1 MSERC
6 VLPLL
11 PLQTIMPISAQQWRV
26 SVGLFNCS
34 RMRWLLK
41 GGGAKK
47 KARAPSPSKT
57 NARVVKGRV
66 PLLLLYLMAV
76 ACVTPPLLLLIRS
89 GDVELNPGPVE
100 AGKQLAV
107 LVEGRRE
114 GGRRDV
120 PRGVKAFCYNC
131 AFEFLCLTF
140 SFPRLT
146 VMQTWYTCHS
156 SHGSGVSCRVVYRI
170 CSTFLSKQCSDLQC
184 HLEVKGAVEPSLMNK
199 WKKVT
204 NLWNY

>member
-1 MSERC
+1 MSEQC
-6 VLPLL
+6 VLRSL
-11 PLQTIMPISAQQWRV
+11 PVQAAMPISAQQWRV

-47 KARAPSPSKT
+47 ARAPSPSKT
-57 NARVVKGRV
+57 NTRVVKGRV

-107 LVEGRRE
+107 PVEGRRE
-114 GGRRDV
+114 GGGCAKGRGSLFAITV
-120 PRGVKAFCYNC
+120 P
-131 AFEFLCLTF
+131 L
-140 SFPRLT
+140 SF
-146 VMQTWYTCHS
+146 
-156 SHGSGVSCRVVYRI
+156 
-170 CSTFLSKQCSDLQC
+170 
-184 HLEVKGAVEPSLMNK
+184 
-199 WKKVT
+199 
-204 NLWNY
+204 

>member
-1 MSERC
+1 MSGQC
-6 VLPLL
+6 VLPSL
-11 PLQTIMPISAQQWRV
+11 PLQGAMPISAQQWRV

-57 NARVVKGRV
+57 NTRVVKGRV

-107 LVEGRRE
+107 PVEGRRE
-114 GGRRDV
+114 GGGCAKGRGSLFAITV
-120 PRGVKAFCYNC
+120 P
-131 AFEFLCLTF
+131 L
-140 SFPRLT
+140 SF
-146 VMQTWYTCHS
+146 
-156 SHGSGVSCRVVYRI
+156 
-170 CSTFLSKQCSDLQC
+170 
-184 HLEVKGAVEPSLMNK
+184 
-199 WKKVT
+199 
-204 NLWNY
+204 

>member
-1 MSERC
+1 M
-6 VLPLL
+6 LPSL
-11 PLQTIMPISAQQWRV
+11 PLQAVMPISAQQWRV

-57 NARVVKGRV
+57 NSRVVKGRV

-107 LVEGRRE
+107 PVE
-114 GGRRDV
+114 GGREGDV
-120 PRGVKAFCYNC
+120 PRGVTAFRCNNV
-131 AFEFLCLTF
+131 FEFLGLTF

-146 VMQTWYTCHS
+146 DMQTCTPTS
-156 SHGSGVSCRVVYRI
+156 SHGSGVSCRVVYWI
-170 CSTFLSKQCSDLQC
+170 CSNYLSKQCSDLQR
-184 HLEVKGAVEPSLMNK
+184 HLEVKSTAEPSLMNK
-199 WKKVT
+199 WEKAT
-204 NLWNY
+204 DIWNY

>member
-1 MSERC
+1 MWSPRS
-6 VLPLL
+6 
-11 PLQTIMPISAQQWRV
+11 PLQGAMPISAQQWRV

-57 NARVVKGRV
+57 NSRVVKGRV

-107 LVEGRRE
+107 PVE
-114 GGRRDV
+114 GGREGDV
-120 PRGVKAFCYNC
+120 PRGVAAFCYNRV
-131 AFEFLCLTF
+131 FEYLGLTF
-140 SFPRLT
+140 CFSRLT
-146 VMQTWYTCHS
+146 GMQTCTPIPVAMGLEYH
-156 SHGSGVSCRVVYRI
+156 VEYIVYQLL
-170 CSTFLSKQCSDLQC
+170 TT
-184 HLEVKGAVEPSLMNK
+184 M
-199 WKKVT
+199 
-204 NLWNY
+204 YY

>member
-1 MSERC
+1 MVPS
-6 VLPLL
+6 L
-11 PLQTIMPISAQQWRV
+11 PLQAVMPISAQQWRV

-47 KARAPSPSKT
+47 ARAPSPSKT
-57 NARVVKGRV
+57 NSRVVKSRV

-107 LVEGRRE
+107 PVEGIKEGGRE
-114 GGRRDV
+114 GGRFDL
-120 PRGVKAFCYNC
+120 F
-131 AFEFLCLTF
+131 F
-140 SFPRLT
+140 SKTNRHADL
-146 VMQTWYTCHS
+146 YT
-156 SHGSGVSCRVVYRI
+156 Y
-170 CSTFLSKQCSDLQC
+170 Q
-184 HLEVKGAVEPSLMNK
+184 
-199 WKKVT
+199 
-204 NLWNY
+204 